1 MNLVQLGRGGR
12 FVTRLG
18 TALCVCILLCV
29 PALTRITQK
38 LEPESHT
45 PSFSKNID
53 CPPKKVTVAPV
64 VGIASPIPL
73 NGFETFPPA
82 RLVLQADL
90 TPPPSPTASAPR
102 PLRAP
107 PTALFA

>member
-1 MNLVQLGRGGR
+1 MNLRHIGRGTR
-12 FVTRLG
+12 LLTRLG
-18 TALCVCILLCV
+18 AALCVCSLLCV

-53 CPPKKVTVAPV
+53 CPPKRVTVAPV
-64 VGIASPIPL
+64 VAIASPIPL
-73 NGFETFPPA
+73 DGFETIRPAGFA
-82 RLVLQADL
+82 RLPNLI
-90 TPPPSPTASAPR
+90 PPPSPTASAPR

-107 PTALFA
+107 PSALVA

>member
-1 MNLVQLGRGGR
+1 MNLLHLGRRGR

-18 TALCVCILLCV
+18 AALCVCSLLCV

-64 VGIASPIPL
+64 VAIASPIPL
-73 NGFETFPPA
+73 DGFDTILPV
-82 RLVLQADL
+82 RLALLLDL
-90 TPPPSPTASAPR
+90 IPPPSPTGSAPR

-107 PTALFA
+107 PSALFV

>member
-1 MNLVQLGRGGR
+1 MNLLQLDRGGR

-18 TALCVCILLCV
+18 AALCVCSLLCV

-38 LEPESHT
+38 LDPESHT

-64 VGIASPIPL
+64 VAIASPIPL
-73 NGFETFPPA
+73 DGFETLRPTWLALLPD
-82 RLVLQADL
+82 QI
-90 TPPPSPTASAPR
+90 PPPSPTASAPR

-107 PTALFA
+107 PSISLA

>member
-1 MNLVQLGRGGR
+1 MNLLHMDRGRR
-12 FVTRLG
+12 LLTRLG
-18 TALCVCILLCV
+18 AALCVCSLLCV

-53 CPPKKVTVAPV
+53 CPPKKVTVAPAV
-64 VGIASPIPL
+64 AIATPIPL
-73 NGFETFPPA
+73 NGFETIRPA
-82 RLVLQADL
+82 RLALLPDL
-90 TPPPSPTASAPR
+90 IPPPSPTASAPR

-107 PTALFA
+107 PSISLA